1 MKDSIVQSF
10 RELYRRDPAIVVRA
24 PGRVNLL
31 GAHVDYNEGWV
42 LPAAIE
48 QSIWLAAAPLENGL
62 VRIASLDYGHE
73 GEATLEQ
80 LAQISN
86 VPSSHDK
93 ELGWLNYP
101 AGVAWAMQDA
111 GHQLVGMEAM
121 FTGDIP
127 RGAGASSSAA
137 VEVAFILAWETL
149 SGLTLNGRQRAK
161 LGQKVENSYL
171 GLSSGIMDQFASL
184 HGADGHLIM
193 LDCRTLDHELIPLPP
208 DCVILV
214 ADSGIRR
221 QLATSDY
228 NNRQDE
234 CQQGLA
240 ILKNYLPSIKTLRDV
255 DTEEFE
261 LYAHRLPPT
270 LRRRARHVI
279 EECARVLNG
288 VEALRQGQVG
298 HLGQMIRESHISSR
312 DLYEIS
318 ILELDILA
326 AAAWQVPGCYG
337 ARLVGGGFG
346 GCVAALAKESA
357 VPEIIQSMENAFE
370 SEFGR
375 RPPIF
380 VCKAADG
387 AEVLPFPEVED

>member
-1 MKDSIVQSF
+1 MKDNVIQSF

-42 LPAAIE
+42 LPCAIE
-48 QSIWLAAAPLENGL
+48 QSIWLAAAPLESDV

-73 GEATLEQ
+73 GEATLGE
-80 LAQISN
+80 LAQKTTM
-86 VPSSHDK
+86 PSGQNQ

-111 GHQLVGMEAM
+111 GHQLVGMEAI

-127 RGAGASSSAA
+127 KGAGASSSAA
-137 VEVAFILAWETL
+137 VEVAFILAWEAL
-149 SGLTLNGRQRAK
+149 SNLKLDGRQKAK
-161 LGQKVENSYL
+161 LGQRVENGYL
-171 GLSSGIMDQFASL
+171 GLASGVMDQFASL
-184 HGADGHLIM
+184 HGAEGHLIM
-193 LDCRTLDHELIPLPP
+193 LDCRTLEYELIPLPP
-208 DCVILV
+208 ETTILV
-214 ADSGIRR
+214 ADSGVRR
-221 QLATSDY
+221 ELAFSNY

-234 CQQGLA
+234 CQQATA
-240 ILKNYLPSIKTLRDV
+240 ILKKYLPSIRTLRDV

-261 LYAHRLPPT
+261 LYAHRLPLP
-270 LRRRARHVI
+270 LRRRAQHVV

-288 VEALRQGQVG
+288 VEALRQHEVG
-298 HLGQMIRESHISSR
+298 VLGKMIRESHSSSR

-326 AAAWQVPGCYG
+326 AAAWRVPGCFG

-346 GCVAALAKESA
+346 GCVAALAKDSA
-357 VPEIIQSMENAFE
+357 VPEIAQSMEENFE
-370 SEFGR
+370 KEFGR
-375 RPPIF
+375 KPPIF
-380 VCKAADG
+380 ICKAAAG
-387 AEVLPFPEVED
+387 AEVIPLTKIES